1 MTDEDKR
8 IERCKKCPLCELQYI
23 DNSRKMYLCIARKGY
38 SCELILTCNLDVKIN
53 NVMKENEN
61 MNNGFYT
68 KKKTVEEFDLSKFQ
82 PYTVYKVTFLEGC
95 VGTDAH
101 TYEHDI
107 CTGETRICILDGMD
121 KDDPTWL
128 GFKTIDGLLELSF
141 DIKIGDIYKFRIE
154 QMKTLAEWKSDQSIP
169 RMSGESLDE

>member
-1 MTDEDKR
+1 MTDENKR

-23 DNSRKMYLCIARKGY
+23 DNSRRMYLCIARKGY
-38 SCELILTCNLDVKIN
+38 PCELIIKCNLIVIRNDEEDI
-53 NVMKENEN
+53 N

-68 KKKTVEEFDLSKFQ
+68 KKKTVEEFDLSRFQ

-107 CTGETRICILDGMD
+107 YTGETRICILDGMD

-128 GFKTIDGLLELSF
+128 GFKTIDGMKMLIKQDELS
-141 DIKIGDIYKFRIE
+141 
-154 QMKTLAEWKSDQSIP
+154 SIFMNGSTSS
-169 RMSGESLDE
+169 RC